1 MEQSLQRLNANQR
14 VEIWG
19 QRIAACRNSGM
30 TVREWCNQEGLS
42 EKTYYYWQHKLY
54 RIVTEEPSFVEIPAT
69 PIPTVSDVVATIQIG
84 HLCAAIHPGA
94 DEATMTALFRA
105 MKSC

>member
-30 TVREWCNQEGLS
+30 TVREWCNPGRVIRENVLLLAAQ
-42 EKTYYYWQHKLY
+42 
-54 RIVTEEPSFVEIPAT
+54 IVP
-69 PIPTVSDVVATIQIG
+69 DG
-84 HLCAAIHPGA
+84 
-94 DEATMTALFRA
+94 D
-105 MKSC
+105 